1 MKRFL
6 IALCVA
12 ALLAIL
18 ALPAMAGQRK
28 PGDPAAFLE
37 TSSSLRVSK

>member
-18 ALPAMAGQRK
+18 AMPALAGQRR
-28 PGDPAAFLE
+28 PGDPAALQE
-37 TSSSLRVSK
+37 TSFSLKTRR

>member
-28 PGDPAAFLE
+28 PGDPTAYQE
-37 TSSSLRVSK
+37 TSPSFRISK

>member
-18 ALPAMAGQRK
+18 AMPAMAGQRK
-28 PGDPAAFLE
+28 PGDPTAFS
-37 TSSSLRVSK
+37 TMSSPRITK